1 LKTTALRER
10 CEITIG
16 IRGVG
21 VERRGPEPGRRGN
34 SVNEEFR
41 GEVLVEEM
49 GLVLGLVDN
58 PPLPLEDLHEQLL
71 YRRHLL
77 LPLLLQRISIKIT
90 LGERE
95 GFGVCDER
103 WESGLASSAAWI
115 SNFGT
120 VRKVLRSS

>member
-1 LKTTALRER
+1 MIALWER

-21 VERRGPEPGRRGN
+21 VERRGPEPWRRGN
-34 SVNEEFR
+34 FVNEEFG

-49 GLVLGLVDN
+49 GLVLGLIDD

-77 LPLLLQRISIKIT
+77 LPLLLQRIAMKIT
-90 LGERE
+90 LRER
-95 GFGVCDER
+95 GVR
-103 WESGLASSAAWI
+103 GLQ
-115 SNFGT
+115 
-120 VRKVLRSS
+120 